1 MDHPRINNNKVLVLY
16 KEYAQTQLLEFVVAV
31 VLLDGGDGVIV
42 HFEDTGPE
50 QPEEIIACSVR
61 ILGGHSFILNL
72 IIFLYE
78 SP

>member
-1 MDHPRINNNKVLVLY
+1 MDHPRINNNKVLVLF

-31 VLLDGGDGVIV
+31 VLLDGGDGAVV

-61 ILGGHSFILNL
+61 ILGGILL
-72 IIFLYE
+72 
-78 SP
+78 S

>member
-1 MDHPRINNNKVLVLY
+1 MAPVTNMRYVY
-16 KEYAQTQLLEFVVAV
+16 KENAKTQLLEFVVAV

-61 ILGGHSFILNL
+61 ILRGILLYLSNYLFI
-72 IIFLYE
+72 
-78 SP
+78 